1 MQKSYIA
8 FDIETTG
15 LNQQEHEIIEI
26 GALKV
31 RQGKVT
37 QRFME
42 FIKPECAIP
51 AQITELTGISDKMV
65 EAARSCREVLA
76 DFVDFCQED
85 ILIGHNVQF
94 DFSFVWN
101 HAQKNGYAF
110 EHKGIDTLKI
120 AKAAHP
126 SLPSKKL
133 GALCEHYQ
141 IQNPAAHRAYYD
153 ALATAKLYQTL
164 AHYYEESMP
173 SVFIPEPLKSP
184 AAISLPAT
192 AKQVSFLKRLIK
204 QKELPVEFDVEKIT
218 KSEASKLIEKI
229 LSGSIK

>member
-1 MQKSYIA
+1 MCIR
-8 FDIETTG
+8 D
-15 LNQQEHEIIEI
+15 
-26 GALKV
+26 
-31 RQGKVT
+31 R
-37 QRFME
+37 
-42 FIKPECAIP
+42 
-51 AQITELTGISDKMV
+51 
-65 EAARSCREVLA
+65 
-76 DFVDFCQED
+76 
-85 ILIGHNVQF
+85 
-94 DFSFVWN
+94 
-101 HAQKNGYAF
+101 
-110 EHKGIDTLKI
+110 
-120 AKAAHP
+120 
-126 SLPSKKL
+126 
-133 GALCEHYQ
+133 